1 MAAFVTRASTAAPHR
16 SGIRRGTAGVLGL
29 LVLGLALGGCNEA
42 AVAPIADGGAA
53 AGGLTPEQAAAV
65 VAKVG
70 DRSIT
75 LGDFAQTL
83 ERMNQY
89 DRLRYQTK
97 DQRRKLL
104 QEMIDNELMA
114 QEAARQGLDKDEK
127 VEQAIRQILRD
138 AMLAEARR
146 GLPTPPAI
154 PMAEVREYYENNQ
167 AQFSEPER
175 RRVSAIVLTDAD
187 KAAGVLEQA
196 QAATTGAAWGELY
209 FEHSTTAPKKRN
221 PTAPADLAGDLG
233 IVGPPG
239 DRQGLNKKV
248 PEAVQRAVFSL
259 EKVGDVHGELV
270 KAEGKL
276 YIVRLSGRTAGH
288 TRSLSEADRSIRVRL
303 LQQKIQEAERKM
315 LEDLRK
321 RFTVTVDDAALAAV
335 ELPEVLEKV
344 DPHWEKKGDRDA
356 PAAPAK
362 TAEPA
367 APPAPN
373 DAGAP

>member
-1 MAAFVTRASTAAPHR
+1 MVAFVKRASIAAPHR
-16 SGIRRGTAGVLGL
+16 SKIRRRTAGVLSL
-29 LVLGLALGGCNEA
+29 LVLGLSLGACNED
-42 AVAPIADGGAA
+42 AVAPRPDGGVA

-75 LGDFAQTL
+75 LGDFAETL

-104 QEMIDNELMA
+104 QEMIDNELLA
-114 QEAARQGLDKDEK
+114 QEATRQGLDKDEK
-127 VEQAIRQILRD
+127 VEAAVRQIMRD

-154 PMAEVREYYENNQ
+154 PMTEVREYYEKNQ

-175 RRVSAIVLTDAD
+175 RRVSAIVLTEQD
-187 KAAGVLEQA
+187 KAEAVLTQA
-196 QAATTGAAWGELY
+196 KEATTGAAWGELF
-209 FEHSTTAPKKRN
+209 FEHSITAPKKRN

-239 DRQGLNKKV
+239 DKQGFNKKV

-259 EKVGDVHGELV
+259 KTVGDVHGELV
-270 KAEGKL
+270 KADGKL
-276 YIVRLSGRTAGH
+276 FVVRLSGRTAGH
-288 TRSLSEADRSIRVRL
+288 TRSLSEAERSIRVRL
-303 LQQKIQEAERKM
+303 LQEMIQQSEKKLLA
-315 LEDLRK
+315 DLRK
-321 RFTVTVDDAALAAV
+321 RFQVTVDDAALAEV
-335 ELPEVLEKV
+335 ELPKGLDKV
-344 DPHWEKKGDRDA
+344 DPHWEKNKKKDE
-356 PAAPAK
+356 P
-362 TAEPA
+362 AEPA
-367 APPAPN
+367 GPAARG